1 MRTRGTLAFI
11 QHIMTRLVPFLLL
24 TFILGCDP
32 DTATTPAEGAADD
45 TLSTSGDQT
54 TRPGNAA
61 SGIQTTS
68 LGALQG
74 TWRAQDDPAV
84 VIRVQGNRFTEYYDG
99 ELMADETV
107 RTVRSC
113 DDMTEDSA
121 SKYFIRASAQDTL
134 CYHLM
139 HADDT
144 TLAYT
149 YHARGNTLAFER
161 IADDPG
167 MR

>member
-1 MRTRGTLAFI
+1 
-11 QHIMTRLVPFLLL
+11 MTRLVPVLLL
-24 TFILGCDP
+24 TSILGCEP
-32 DTATTPAEGAADD
+32 DAATTPAEGAAGD
-45 TLSTSGDQT
+45 TLSTTVEQSS
-54 TRPGNAA
+54 RPGDAA
-61 SGIQTTS
+61 SDIQSTS
-68 LGALQG
+68 VGALQG
-74 TWRAQDDPAV
+74 TWRSQDDPAD
-84 VIRVQGNRFTEYYDG
+84 VIRVQGSRFTEYYDG

-139 HADDT
+139 HADDS

-149 YHARGNTLAFER
+149 YYARGNTLAFDR
-161 IADDPG
+161 ISDDPSLQ
-167 MR
+167 